1 MPNDD
6 YIMWLGEIHDILLTK
21 YNYQIAELLTEN
33 QDLAKR
39 FGSIFETAYFSG
51 ILPDDVATAVYEKVS
66 IERA

>member
-1 MPNDD
+1 MPDYD
-6 YIMWLGEIHDILLTK
+6 YIMWLGEIHEILLDK
-21 YNYQIAELLTEN
+21 YHYQIAELLTEN
-33 QDLAKR
+33 PELAKR

>member
-33 QDLAKR
+33 PELAKR
-39 FGSIFETAYFSG
+39 FGSIFETSYFLG
-51 ILPDDVATAVYEKVS
+51 ILPDDVATAVYEKVN